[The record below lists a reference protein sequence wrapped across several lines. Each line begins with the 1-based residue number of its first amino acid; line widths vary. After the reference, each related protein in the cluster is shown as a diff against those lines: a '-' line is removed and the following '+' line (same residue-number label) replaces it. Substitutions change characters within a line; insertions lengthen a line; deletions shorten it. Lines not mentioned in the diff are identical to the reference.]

1 MLLSDLIADL
11 LAHEGKLPVLLA
23 SRPRTGSASAESEA
37 QVVAVGEM
45 LIDEAGGDIDMLPT
59 RDGEG
64 LNVEQVL
71 KVAAAR
77 PEAASYIVSGIDNE
91 VLLPDG
97 RTVRSSTPVLGVLG
111 AGNSVLLLLGSPKYW
126 PTIQFQ

>member
-1 MLLSDLIADL
+1 MLLSDLITDL
-11 LAHEGKLPVLLA
+11 LAFEAKLPVLLA
-23 SRPRTGSASAESEA
+23 SRPTGSDLAESEA
-37 QVVAVGEM
+37 QIVAFGEM
-45 LIDEAGGDIDMLPT
+45 LIDEAGSEVDIRPT

-71 KVAAAR
+71 RIAAAR
-77 PEAASYIVSGIDNE
+77 PDAASYIVSGIDNE

-111 AGNSVLLLLGSPKYW
+111 AGNSVLLLLGLPEQW